1 MLAVDTNIIVRFI
14 TRDDPAAARKA
25 RHLIDSEDIFVA
37 TTVLLEAAWVLRRLY
52 GFDRPAVLE
61 ALASFVG
68 MPRVILE
75 VPARVAAAMQWAMEG
90 MDFADALHLA
100 ASEGCEGFVSY
111 DRALKHKAA
120 HIGALR
126 VVGP

>member
-14 TRDDPAAARKA
+14 TRDDPVAARKA
-25 RHLIDSEDIFVA
+25 RDLIDSEDIFVA
-37 TTVLLEAAWVLRRLY
+37 TTVLLEAEWVLRRLY
-52 GFDRPAVLE
+52 SFDRQAVLE
-61 ALASFVG
+61 ALTSFVG

-75 VPARVAAAMQWAMEG
+75 APAKVAAAMQWAMEG

-100 ASEGCEGFVSY
+100 ASEGCEGFVSF
-111 DRALKHKAA
+111 DRALKRKAA
-120 HIGALR
+120 QIGALR